1 MTGAKNTSSPEPEPE
16 PEAKCFHTFG
26 DEQSAAL
33 EQFNEALGAIAT
45 LSGYE
50 STEGLDQSS
59 EIVLTRRELAALFG
73 MLRQAHYDIIGP
85 DRVGSVW
92 IDPRQVNRTTH

>member
-45 LSGYE
+45 FVV
-50 STEGLDQSS
+50 T
-59 EIVLTRRELAALFG
+59 
-73 MLRQAHYDIIGP
+73 
-85 DRVGSVW
+85 
-92 IDPRQVNRTTH
+92 